1 LARPDPHGF
10 VVLGGA
16 GTIGRV
22 VVRDLLWSHRRNRVV
37 CADVDGEKA
46 SSVVASLGSARV
58 SAAAADVRQPAT
70 LVPLLRGHAVVI
82 NCTQHT
88 HNLNVMRAALTA
100 GIHYVDLGGLF
111 TWTRRQL
118 ALMDRFARARLLA
131 VPGLG
136 CAPGITNV
144 LARLA
149 VERLGA
155 VERLE
160 IRVAARDRG
169 VPAGAFVFGYSPR
182 TIVEELTLRPW
193 IFSRGRFRTVP
204 PRSGWELV
212 PFARPVGASWV
223 VRTRHSE
230 IATLPVS
237 FREAGLEACD
247 FKVGFDR
254 EFVRTLMRRLRSG
267 ASLARLAAEGR
278 RTTTPDD
285 HEISRV
291 TAIGPR
297 TQGPSRI
304 VTVDCHAKARPEW
317 AAGAGDVDTAAPA
330 SIVAQMIASGRITA
344 HGVIPPE
351 LVVPVQPFLKE
362 LRRRGL
368 RIAVRSP
375 QGME

>member
-1 LARPDPHGF
+1 MARRDPHDF

-22 VVRDLLWSHRRNRVV
+22 VVRDLLWSDRRNRVV
-37 CADVDGEKA
+37 CADVDTAKA
-46 SSVVASLGSARV
+46 SSVAASMASTRV
-58 SAAAADVRQPAT
+58 SAATADVSRPAR
-70 LVPLLRGHAVVI
+70 LVPLLRGHAVVV

-88 HNLNVMRAALTA
+88 YNLKVMQAALDA
-100 GIHYVDLGGLF
+100 RIHYLDLGGLF

-118 ALMDRFARARLLA
+118 ALTDRFARAGVLA
-131 VPGLG
+131 VPGMG

-149 VERLGA
+149 VDRLGA
-155 VERLE
+155 VRRVK

-169 VPAGAFVFGYSPR
+169 MPPDAFVFGYSPR

-193 IFSRGRFRTVP
+193 IFSRGRFQTVP

-212 PFARPVGASWV
+212 PFPRPVGASWV

-230 IATLPVS
+230 VATLPLS
-237 FREAGLEACD
+237 FREAGLKACD

-254 EFVRTLMRRLRSG
+254 TFVRTLIRRLRG
-267 ASLARLAAEGR
+267 GTTLARLASVGR

-291 TAIGPR
+291 VAIGPR
-297 TQGPSRI
+297 TRSRSRI
-304 VTVDCHAKARPEW
+304 VTVDCHADARPEW
-317 AAGAGDVDTAAPA
+317 AAGAGDVDTAVPA
-330 SIVAQMIASGRITA
+330 SIVAQMIARGRIQA
-344 HGVIPPE
+344 RGVIPPE
-351 LVVPVQPFLKE
+351 LAVPVQPFLDE

-368 RIAVRSP
+368 RIVVR
-375 QGME
+375 G

>member
-1 LARPDPHGF
+1 LARHDSHGF

-22 VVRDLLWSHRRNRVV
+22 VVRDLLWSDRHNRVI
-37 CADVDGEKA
+37 CADVDGQKA
-46 SSVVASLGSARV
+46 SSVVASLASARV
-58 SAAAADVRQPAT
+58 SAAAADVRRPAT

-82 NCTQHT
+82 NCTQHS
-88 HNLNVMRAALTA
+88 HNLQVMRAALTA

-118 ALMDRFARARLLA
+118 ALTDRFARVGLLA
-131 VPGLG
+131 VPGMG

-149 VERLGA
+149 VDRLGA

-160 IRVAARDRG
+160 IRVASRDRG
-169 VPAGAFVFGYSPR
+169 LPVGSFVFGYSPR

-193 IFSRGRFRTVP
+193 IFSRRRFRTVP

-212 PFARPVGASWV
+212 PFSRPVGPSWV

-230 IATLPVS
+230 IATLPLS
-237 FREAGLEACD
+237 FRERGLATCD

-254 EFVRTLMRRLRSG
+254 AFVRTLMRRLRSG

-278 RTTTPDD
+278 RTATPDD

-291 TAIGPR
+291 IAISPR
-297 TQGPSRI
+297 RRGRRRI
-304 VTVDCHAKARPEW
+304 VIVDCHANARPEW
-317 AAGAGDVDTAAPA
+317 EAGAGDVDTAVPA
-330 SIVAQMIASGRITA
+330 SVVAQMIAGGHIRA
-344 HGVIPPE
+344 RGVIPPE
-351 LVVPVQPFLKE
+351 LVVPMEPFLKE

-368 RIAVRSP
+368 RIIVHSRRRT
-375 QGME
+375 